1 MIPNRSSVDQPF
13 LAEQR
18 AADPLIQRYRA
29 FFDLFEWSLIASRD
43 SHRLWP
49 GPEPHPETAYIKALL
64 VKLCEGKPY
73 ITQLRSYLLDHP
85 LLVIELGFRPVL
97 DASQPLGFDLQRTI
111 PCDRWLRFKQQYL
124 DHSLLQDLLAATVQ
138 TLLTEIPGLGETI
151 AVDVKHIYAW
161 VQENN
166 PRVYRKDRFCKDQQP
181 TGDPD
186 CKVGVKKSTNQ
197 EQPDGSKKVIKEYL
211 WGYGSGV
218 AAATNPV
225 YGDVVLAEFTQP
237 FNEGDVTYYL
247 PVYRQAVV
255 NLGFFP
261 LNITADAAFD
271 AWYVYQTA
279 AHLGGI
285 AAIAPNQHGHL
296 PVEFDRDGVPLC
308 PKGFRMHPTYGFD
321 HPNGYRAQRYRCPL
335 LFPQKTG
342 QSCNHAQFLKGKGCV
357 KDINLEDGGVRR
369 HMVDRSSPQF
379 KAVYRQRTSAER
391 INSQAKELGIERPR
405 VRNRRSVENLN
416 TLIYLII
423 NARALQ
429 KAKAK
434 NSRLLQIR

>member
-29 FFDLFEWSLIASRD
+29 FFALFEWSLIPSRD

-49 GPEPHPETAYIKALL
+49 GPEPHPEAAYIKAFL

-97 DASQPLGFDLQRTI
+97 DASQSLGFDLQRTI

-197 EQPDGSKKVIKEYL
+197 VQPDGSTKVIKEYL
-211 WGYGSGV
+211 WGYGSGI

-247 PVYRQAVV
+247 PVYRQAVL

-271 AWYVYQTA
+271 ARSRLSNRRPSWRHCRHCSQ
-279 AHLGGI
+279 
-285 AAIAPNQHGHL
+285 
-296 PVEFDRDGVPLC
+296 
-308 PKGFRMHPTYGFD
+308 PTRS
-321 HPNGYRAQRYRCPL
+321 P
-335 LFPQKTG
+335 
-342 QSCNHAQFLKGKGCV
+342 S
-357 KDINLEDGGVRR
+357 RR
-369 HMVDRSSPQF
+369 V
-379 KAVYRQRTSAER
+379 
-391 INSQAKELGIERPR
+391 RPR
-405 VRNRRSVENLN
+405 WRTVVSQRMADASHLW
-416 TLIYLII
+416 L
-423 NARALQ
+423 
-429 KAKAK
+429 
-434 NSRLLQIR
+434 

>member
-1 MIPNRSSVDQPF
+1 MIPNRSSVDQSF

-18 AADPLIQRYRA
+18 TADPLIQRYRA
-29 FFDLFEWSLIASRD
+29 FLELFEWSLIPSRD
-43 SHRLWP
+43 SHRMWP
-49 GPEPHPETAYIKALL
+49 GPEPHPESAYIKAFL

-166 PRVYRKDRFCKDQQP
+166 PRVYRRDRFCKDQQP

-197 EQPDGSKKVIKEYL
+197 VQPDGSKKVIKEYL
-211 WGYGSGV
+211 WGYGSGI

-255 NLGFFP
+255 NMGFFP

-271 AWYVYQTA
+271 ARSRLSNRRPSWWYRRY
-279 AHLGGI
+279 
-285 AAIAPNQHGHL
+285 
-296 PVEFDRDGVPLC
+296 C
-308 PKGFRMHPTYGFD
+308 PQPT
-321 HPNGYRAQRYRCPL
+321 
-335 LFPQKTG
+335 
-342 QSCNHAQFLKGKGCV
+342 
-357 KDINLEDGGVRR
+357 
-369 HMVDRSSPQF
+369 RSSPRR
-379 KAVYRQRTSAER
+379 V
-391 INSQAKELGIERPR
+391 RPR
-405 VRNRRSVENLN
+405 WRAVVSQRMADASHLWLRSSQWFPSATLSLSLALSSENGPVL
-416 TLIYLII
+416 
-423 NARALQ
+423 
-429 KAKAK
+429 
-434 NSRLLQIR
+434 